1 MIRVTLSGA
10 AVGTGAAAALPPVSA
25 SFATGTVT
33 LLASEGSP
41 RQTVLSLVASGRMRL
56 DAGSVSAVDEHGR
69 TMSPARL
76 RRAVALVDTPLVA
89 EHSDDVSIATVVKE
103 ELAMAKGR
111 SRGTRPAAITERRP
125 FGSLDGEARLALLTE
140 LVLLR
145 PDVGALVITA
155 PERHGGDP
163 ARWWRL
169 LRDVAAGGR
178 GGPADGVAVLVITDH
193 ATVTHIERLPQQEP
207 MGADALPLFELDFL
221 MSPESARS

>member
-10 AVGTGAAAALPPVSA
+10 AVGTGAAAALAPVSA
-25 SFATGTVT
+25 SFAT
-33 LLASEGSP
+33 LLATEGGT
-41 RQTVLSLVASGRMRL
+41 RQTVVSLVASGRMKL

-89 EHSDDVSIATVVKE
+89 EHSDEVSIASVVKE

-111 SRGTRPAAITERRP
+111 SRGTRPAEITERRP
-125 FGSLDGEARLALLTE
+125 FGSLDGEARLALLTG
-140 LVLLR
+140 LALRR
-145 PDVGALVITA
+145 PDVEALVITA

-207 MGADALPLFELDFL
+207 IGADALPLFELDFL
-221 MSPESARS
+221 MSPESTRS